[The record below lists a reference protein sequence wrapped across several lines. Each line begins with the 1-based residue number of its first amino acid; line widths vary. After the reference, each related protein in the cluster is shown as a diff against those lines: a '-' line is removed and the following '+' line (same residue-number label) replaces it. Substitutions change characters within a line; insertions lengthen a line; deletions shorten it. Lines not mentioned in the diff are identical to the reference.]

1 MLDRVSLYRSGSDAV
16 DANEV
21 ANWLRD
27 RLAADV
33 TVRDPF
39 PLDSAAVADRQ
50 VADPDRPRTGP
61 RTSDDVEGRLYDG
74 RAVRRACNAAL
85 DVAGGDSSRSHRR
98 VALLDLPL
106 ATWGDDRWHRRVSV
120 LGRPAV
126 VSVPGLWRAP
136 AKPNEYYR
144 QRRRYARVTGEAPPE
159 DALAERVETDFLRRE
174 DPRTAEVLKGYV
186 LQAVH
191 YLATGVAFCDDERCR
206 LHDAHRHEGVLR
218 AQLDDPEFCET
229 HARRYG

>member
-1 MLDRVSLYRSGSDAV
+1 MLGRVSLYRPESDAV
-16 DANEV
+16 DAN
-21 ANWLRD
+21 AIADWLRG
-27 RLAADV
+27 RLTADV

-39 PLDSAAVADRQ
+39 PLDPSAVVDRQ

-74 RAVRRACNAAL
+74 RAVQRACNAAL
-85 DVAGGDSSRSHRR
+85 DAAGSDRSLSHCR

-106 ATWGDDRWHRRVSV
+106 ATWGNDRWHRRVSV

-126 VSVPGLWRAP
+126 VSVPGLWSAP
-136 AKPNEYYR
+136 AKPTEYYWH
-144 QRRRYARVTGEAPPE
+144 QRRYARATGEVPPE
-159 DALAERVETDFLRRE
+159 DVLAERVEAAFLRRE
-174 DPRTAEVLKGYV
+174 DPRTTEALKGYV

-191 YLATGVAFCDDERCR
+191 YLATGEAFCDDERCR
-206 LHDAHRHEGVLR
+206 LHNAHRHEGVVR
-218 AQLDDPEFCET
+218 AQLDDPEFCED